1 MLADFDA
8 IAVVAV
14 KDPDRARR
22 FYRDTLGLKPLGDQT
37 DVLAI
42 FETGATR
49 LVVYPTAFAGTN
61 KANAVVWAVG
71 EAFDEIIAD
80 LEAKHVPFEHN
91 EEAANM
97 VREGNVYRSGTIK
110 FAWIRDPDG
119 NVLHINSL
127 ERAE

>member
-8 IAVVAV
+8 LAIVAV

-22 FYRDTLGLKPLGDQT
+22 FYRDTLGLKPVGDET

-49 LVVYPTAFAGTN
+49 LVVYPSAHAGTN

-71 EAFDEIIAD
+71 AAFDDIMAD
-80 LEAKHVPFEHN
+80 LEAKGVAFEDHDD
-91 EEAANM
+91 AANM
-97 VREGNVYRSGTIK
+97 VREGNIYRSGGLK
-110 FAWIRDPDG
+110 FAWIKDPDG
-119 NVLHINSL
+119 NILHINNMTRS
-127 ERAE
+127 E